1 MSKSLFKPGG
11 PHRIR
16 KTGPDTYSMYIE
28 IPNDTDGYR
37 ARECLNASCSP
48 GYFKIKG
55 GTGIT
60 ENHTKAYCPYCGKSG
75 DPDEFSTKEQ
85 SRYAQDITMREVN
98 KGIDSL
104 VKDAF
109 GLSSSG
115 RKRVDYGFFSM
126 DFKYKPSQRQRV
138 RRPFEDEV
146 RRDVI
151 CPHCGLDQT
160 VFGLAIWCADCG
172 KDIFLTHVEAEYQVI
187 EAMIGDID
195 RRREL
200 LGKRIAAKD
209 IENCLEDIVSIQEAV
224 LKAITKRRLLEVNN
238 DPEAIESI
246 VKKVGNSYQNMEK
259 TQKSIQKYLELN
271 LADIWDGDSIKE
283 LGDIMQKRHPI
294 THNLGVVDKKYLDSI
309 QSSLRMGREV
319 LVGENELIR
328 AIELSSNFVKTI
340 FSALFDE

>member
-1 MSKSLFKPGG
+1 MGKSLFKTGG

-16 KTGPDTYSMYIE
+16 KTGHDTYTMYIK
-28 IPNDTDGYR
+28 IPNDPDGYR
-37 ARECLNASCSP
+37 DRECLDASCSP

-55 GTGIT
+55 DTGIT
-60 ENHTKAYCPYCGKSG
+60 ENHTKAYCPYCKKSG

-85 SRYAQDITMREVN
+85 SRYAQDIAMCEAY

-104 VKDAF
+104 VKDTF

-126 DFKYKPSQRQRV
+126 DFKYKPSQRRMI
-138 RRPFEDEV
+138 RRPFEDKV

-151 CPHCGLDQT
+151 CPYCGLDHT

-172 KDIFLTHVEAEYQVI
+172 KDIFLTHVEAEYRVT

-224 LKAITKRRLLEVNN
+224 LKAITKRRLLEINN
-238 DPEAIESI
+238 DSEAIEAI
-246 VKKVGNSYQNMEK
+246 MKKVGNSYQNMEK
-259 TQKSIQKYLELN
+259 TQKVIQKYLKLN
-271 LADIWDGDSIKE
+271 LADICDTDSMRE

-294 THNLGVVDKKYLDSI
+294 THNLGVIDKKYLDSV

-319 LVGENELIR
+319 LVDEDELTK
-328 AIELSSNFVKTI
+328 AIELSSNFVKTVYC
-340 FSALFDE
+340 ALFIE